1 MAEPTTKLTMQDLC
15 TRVAR
20 EAGIHSNGASGTSPA
35 LLPTDIDDLHAVK
48 DVVNDG
54 IEMFINDAPLSG
66 WQWKKRIMEKAIT
79 GTRVTGTADSASTT
93 GLVDATLSATYDAD
107 DDLND
112 WWIYIT
118 GGTGSGSFAQIT
130 DYVTA
135 TGGVVVADW
144 LDQYGNAAG
153 TDPAADST
161 YAITTY
167 ETTAGDIR
175 RYPLPEDFGGEVT
188 GKITYAR
195 DVSHTQRIDWVS
207 ESEIRELGHM
217 APTTAARPYKAAI
230 RPLEPLTALGPKRRY
245 ELLVYPDP
253 SGDETLTFPYAVAFN
268 KLDIESGIATSITA
282 GSYLFA
288 DSTRSETD
296 DYFNGQTF
304 KIIDGPGKGETAPVA
319 DYTASTGTFTFTAGT
334 WFTVTPTTASV
345 YIVEPAN
352 NLHPAGIMFDFAI
365 KSACLA
371 EADLN
376 FSLQNGRSDKYHQK
390 DLPLAQQKDARMQM
404 HVIRDRSSRRYRGRG
419 NEGYCRE
426 WNPVTYTPGL

>member
-20 EAGIHSNGASGTSPA
+20 EAGMYYNGVSGTSPA
-35 LLPTDIDDLHAVK
+35 LPPVDIDDLHSVK

-54 IEMFINDAPLSG
+54 IEMFINDAPPSG
-66 WQWKKRIMEKAIT
+66 WQWKKRIMEVPIT
-79 GTRVTGTADSASTT
+79 GTRVTGTADSTSTT
-93 GLVDATLSATYDAD
+93 TLVDLTLATTYDAD

-112 WWIYIT
+112 WWIYILT
-118 GGTGSGSFAQIT
+118 GTGAGSFAQIT
-130 DYVTA
+130 DYTTL
-135 TGGVVVADW
+135 TGTCTVADW
-144 LDQYGNAAG
+144 LDQYGNAGG

-167 ETTAGDIR
+167 ETTAGDIG
-175 RYPLPEDFGGEVT
+175 RYPLSEDFGGEVT

-195 DVSHTQRIDWVS
+195 DATHTQRIERVS
-207 ESEIRELGHM
+207 ESEIRELAHA

-230 RPLEPLTALGPKRRY
+230 RPLEPLTGLGPKRRY

-253 SGDETLTFPYAVAFN
+253 SGNDTLTFPYAVGFN
-268 KLDIESGIATSITA
+268 KLGIESGVATSITA

-288 DSTRSETD
+288 DSARSETD

-304 KIIDGPGKGETAPVA
+304 TIVDGPGKGESATVS

-334 WFTVTPTTASV
+334 WFAVTPTTSSV

-365 KSACLA
+365 KSACFA
-371 EADLN
+371 EADINFGLN
-376 FSLQNGRSDKYHQK
+376 NGRSDKYHQK
-390 DLPLAQQKDARMQM
+390 DLPLAHRKDARTQM
-404 HVIRDRSSRRYRGRG
+404 HVIRDRSSRVPRQ
-419 NEGYCRE
+419 RE